1 MGDFSGRRPLQGV
14 DLEEGIAQ
22 LVYGEEMA

>member
-1 MGDFSGRRPLQGV
+1 MGDFSGRRLVQRV